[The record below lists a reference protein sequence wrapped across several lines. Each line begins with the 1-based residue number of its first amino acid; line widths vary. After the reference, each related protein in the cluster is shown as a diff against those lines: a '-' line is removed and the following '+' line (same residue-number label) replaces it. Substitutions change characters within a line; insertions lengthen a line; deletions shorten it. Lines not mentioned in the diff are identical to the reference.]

1 MELIM
6 TNNTTYLFSSFIDNP
21 AFFFQGYCFVGRDY
35 VYGLEGASTY
45 VEQSGKNIKF
55 GEDGCYILAKKKG
68 DNYEFGSDHSGY
80 KKIFYYKNE
89 ISGVWVV
96 SNSLNLMVVHLKENG
111 IEVTPNF
118 AQLVAL
124 SKSPTP
130 TQQPTSFD
138 TIVNE
143 IKLLPLNT
151 FLVIGKNTLSVE
163 SYESFKVS
171 DMNYDEL
178 LADFIETWSS
188 RLATI
193 LNNEN
198 LIIEQALTGGVDSRS
213 VFSLTQLAKKSLDD
227 QITADHFLNC
237 GLTRGDTRDID
248 VAEKISARY
257 GYSLNPK
264 RDNYKGRVKLNSLE
278 RYNEWKDVCLGTYA
292 PIYFPSLLVSP
303 LHTSIGGGGGE
314 NHRPFYADYL
324 KSHDYKQLIS
334 SVCKGISDPIFK
346 MSINNAML
354 ATFAHLTS
362 INQISAD
369 ELLNAH
375 YKNFRNRFH
384 IGLFPQYRV
393 TFTPLSSKLLDKL
406 AAAGNMDKIRS
417 SQILYDLMSLVE
429 GLIDFAFDDAKK
441 SPDSN
446 QLKSLTN
453 LNKNFDIKLGN
464 CYIDKTIDLG
474 RLAQSQPTAE
484 SPLMLL
490 KRDFDRACESQTVKT
505 LWGEDYI
512 KDAKAVMEDAIENGK
527 LPYAAD
533 GRSISVIVA
542 TGLFEQ

>member
-1 MELIM
+1 M
-6 TNNTTYLFSSFIDNP
+6 NNYTTYLFSSFNNNP
-21 AFFFQGYCFVGRDY
+21 DLFFQGYCFIGRDY
-35 VYGLEGASTY
+35 IYGLEGASTY
-45 VEQSGKNIKF
+45 VEQSGKDIKF

-151 FLVIGKNTLSVE
+151 FLVIGKNTLSIE

-178 LADFIETWSS
+178 LTDFIETWSS

-334 SVCKGISDPIFK
+334 SVCKGIRDPIFK

-354 ATFAHLTS
+354 VTFAHLTS

-441 SPDSN
+441 LPDSN

-453 LNKNFDIKLGN
+453 LNKNFDIELGN
-464 CYIDKTIDLG
+464 CYIDKTVDLG

-490 KRDFDRACESQTVKT
+490 KRDFDRACKSQTVKT

>member
-6 TNNTTYLFSSFIDNP
+6 TNNTTYLFSNFIDNP

-35 VYGLEGASTY
+35 VYGLEGASDY
-45 VEQSGKNIKF
+45 VKQSEKALGF
-55 GEDGCYILAKKKG
+55 GEDGCYILAKKQG
-68 DNYEFGSDHSGY
+68 DNYVFGSDHSGY
-80 KKIFYYKNE
+80 KKIFYYKDE
-89 ISGVWVV
+89 ISGAWVV
-96 SNSLNLMVVHLKENG
+96 SNSLNLMVVHLKENS

-130 TQQPTSFD
+130 TQQPTSFN

-151 FLVIGKNTLSVE
+151 FLVIGKNTLSIE
-163 SYESFKVS
+163 NHKSFNAS
-171 DMNYDEL
+171 TMNYDEL
-178 LADFIETWSS
+178 LRDFIETWSS
-188 RLATI
+188 RLSTL
-193 LNNEN
+193 LNNKN

-213 VFSLTQLAKKSLDD
+213 VFSLTQLAKKSLNNK
-227 QITADHFLNC
+227 ITADHFLNC

-248 VAEKISARY
+248 VAEKISTHY
-257 GYSLNPK
+257 GYPLNPK
-264 RDNYKGRVKLNSLE
+264 RDNYKGRVKLNNLE
-278 RYNEWKDVCLGTYA
+278 RYNEWKNVCLGTYA

-429 GLIDFAFDDAKK
+429 GLIDFAFDDIKK

-446 QLKSLTN
+446 QLKGLTN

-464 CYIDKTIDLG
+464 CYIDNAVDYV
-474 RLAQSQPTAE
+474 RSAQNQSTGE
-484 SPLMLL
+484 SPLMRL
-490 KRDFDRACESQTVKT
+490 KQDFDLACKSQTVKT
-505 LWGEDYI
+505 LWGENYI
-512 KDAKAVMEDAIENGK
+512 KDAKAVMEVAIENGK

-542 TGLFEQ
+542 TGLFE

>member
-1 MELIM
+1 MIM

-21 AFFFQGYCFVGRDY
+21 SFFFQGYCFVGKDY

-45 VEQSGKNIKF
+45 VKQSEKALKF
-55 GEDGCYILAKKKG
+55 GEDGCYILAEKKG
-68 DNYEFGSDHSGY
+68 ENYVFGSDHSGY
-80 KKIFYYKNE
+80 KKIFYYKDE
-89 ISGVWVV
+89 ISGDWVV
-96 SNSLNLMVVHLKENG
+96 SNSLNLMVVHLKENS
-111 IEVTPNF
+111 IKVTPNF
-118 AQLVAL
+118 AQLMAL
-124 SKSPTP
+124 SRSPTP
-130 TQQPTSFD
+130 TQQPTSFN

-163 SYESFKVS
+163 KHKNFNTS

-178 LADFIETWSS
+178 LIDFIETWSS
-188 RLATI
+188 RLAT
-193 LNNEN
+193 LFNNN
-198 LIIEQALTGGVDSRS
+198 SLIIEQALTGGVDSRS
-213 VFSLTQLAKKSLDD
+213 VFSLTQLAKKSLNN

-248 VAEKISARY
+248 VAKKISTHY
-257 GYSLNPK
+257 DYPLNPK
-264 RDNYKGRVKLNSLE
+264 RDNYKGRIKLNSLE

-334 SVCKGISDPIFK
+334 SVCKGITDPIFK
-346 MSINNAML
+346 MSINHSML
-354 ATFAHLTS
+354 ATFAHLAS
-362 INQISAD
+362 INEISKD

-429 GLIDFAFDDAKK
+429 GLIDFAFDDVKK
-441 SPDSN
+441 SPDKH
-446 QLKSLTN
+446 QLKSL
-453 LNKNFDIKLGN
+453 IKLSKSFDVELGD
-464 CYIDKTIDLG
+464 CYIDNTINDYANSLK
-474 RLAQSQPTAE
+474 SQITVT
-484 SPLMLL
+484 SPLMCL
-490 KRDFDRACESQTVKT
+490 KQDFDLACESQIVKT

-512 KDAKAVMEDAIENGK
+512 KDAKAVMDIAIKSGK

-542 TGLFEQ
+542 TGLFA

>member
-1 MELIM
+1 M
-6 TNNTTYLFSSFIDNP
+6 TNSTTYLFSSFIDNP
-21 AFFFQGYCFVGRDY
+21 AFFFQGYCFVGIDY
-35 VYGLEGASTY
+35 VYGLDGASAY
-45 VEQSGKNIKF
+45 VKQNGKALGF
-55 GEDGCYILAKKKG
+55 GEDGCYILAKKQG
-68 DNYEFGSDHSGY
+68 DDYVFGSDHSGY
-80 KKIFYYKNE
+80 KKIFYYRDE
-89 ISGVWVV
+89 ISGAWVV
-96 SNSLNLMVVHLKENG
+96 SNSLNLMVVHLKENS

-124 SKSPTP
+124 SRSPTP
-130 TQQPTSFD
+130 TQQPTSFN

-151 FLVIGKNTLSVE
+151 FLVIGKHTLSVE
-163 SYESFKVS
+163 KHKNFNISN
-171 DMNYDEL
+171 MNYDEL
-178 LADFIETWSS
+178 LIDFIETWSS
-188 RLATI
+188 RLATL
-193 LNNEN
+193 LNNNN

-213 VFSLTQLAKKSLDD
+213 VFSLTQLAKRRLNN

-248 VAEKISARY
+248 VAEKISAHY
-257 GYSLNPK
+257 NYPLNPK
-264 RDNYKGRVKLNSLE
+264 RDSYKGRVKLNNLE
-278 RYNEWKDVCLGTYA
+278 RYNEWKNVCLGTYA

-324 KSHDYKQLIS
+324 KSHDYNQLIS

-346 MSINNAML
+346 MSINHSML
-354 ATFAHLTS
+354 ATFTHLAS
-362 INQISAD
+362 INEIGKD

-429 GLIDFAFDDAKK
+429 GLIDFAFDDIKK
-441 SPDSN
+441 SPDKN
-446 QLKSLTN
+446 QMKSLIC
-453 LNKNFDIKLGN
+453 LNKDFNIELGS
-464 CYIDKTIDLG
+464 CYIDNTIADYANSTKNQIAG
-474 RLAQSQPTAE
+474 A
-484 SPLMLL
+484 SPLMCL
-490 KRDFDRACESQTVKT
+490 KQDFDLACKSQIAKT

-512 KDAKAVMEDAIENGK
+512 KGAKDMMDVAMEKGK

-533 GRSISVIVA
+533 GRSISVIIA
-542 TGLFEQ
+542 TGLFA

>member
-1 MELIM
+1 M

-21 AFFFQGYCFVGRDY
+21 SFFFQGYCFVGKDY

-45 VEQSGKNIKF
+45 VKQSEKALRF
-55 GEDGCYILAKKKG
+55 GEDGCYILAEKKG
-68 DNYEFGSDHSGY
+68 ENYVFGSDHSGY
-80 KKIFYYKNE
+80 KKIFYYKDE
-89 ISGVWVV
+89 ISGDWVV
-96 SNSLNLMVVHLKENG
+96 SNSLNLMVVHLKENS
-111 IEVTPNF
+111 IKVTPNF
-118 AQLVAL
+118 AQLMAL
-124 SKSPTP
+124 SRSPTP
-130 TQQPTSFD
+130 TQQPTSFN

-163 SYESFKVS
+163 KHKNFNTS

-178 LADFIETWSS
+178 LIDFIETWSS
-188 RLATI
+188 RLAT
-193 LNNEN
+193 LFNNN
-198 LIIEQALTGGVDSRS
+198 SLVIEQALTGGVDSRS
-213 VFSLTQLAKKSLDD
+213 VFSLTQLAKKSLNN

-248 VAEKISARY
+248 VAEKISTHY
-257 GYSLNPK
+257 DYPLNPK
-264 RDNYKGRVKLNSLE
+264 RDNYKGRIKLNSLQ

-346 MSINNAML
+346 MSINHSML
-354 ATFAHLTS
+354 ATFAHLAS
-362 INQISAD
+362 INEISKD

-429 GLIDFAFDDAKK
+429 GLIDFAFDDVKK
-441 SPDSN
+441 SPDKH
-446 QLKSLTN
+446 QLKSL
-453 LNKNFDIKLGN
+453 IKLSKSFDVELGD
-464 CYIDKTIDLG
+464 CYIDNTINDYANSLKN
-474 RLAQSQPTAE
+474 QITVT
-484 SPLMLL
+484 SPLMCL
-490 KRDFDRACESQTVKT
+490 KQDFDLACESQIVKT

-512 KDAKAVMEDAIENGK
+512 KDAKAVMDIAIKSGK

-533 GRSISVIVA
+533 GRSISVIMA
-542 TGLFEQ
+542 TGMFEY

>member
-1 MELIM
+1 MELVM
-6 TNNTTYLFSSFIDNP
+6 TNSTTYLYSSFSDNP
-21 AFFFQGYCFVGRDY
+21 DFFFQGYCFVGNDY
-35 VYGLEGASTY
+35 IYGLDGASSY
-45 VEQSGKNIKF
+45 VKQSGKALGF
-55 GEDGCYILAKKKG
+55 GEDGCYILAKKQG
-68 DNYEFGSDHSGY
+68 DNFVFGSDHSGY
-80 KKIFYYKNE
+80 KKIFYYKDE
-89 ISGVWVV
+89 ISGAWVV
-96 SNSLNLMVVHLKENG
+96 SNSLNLMVMHLKEKG
-111 IEVTPNF
+111 IQVTPNF
-118 AQLVAL
+118 AQLIAL

-130 TQQPTSFD
+130 TQQPTSFN

-151 FLVIGKNTLSVE
+151 FLLVGKHVLNVE
-163 SYESFKVS
+163 CHKSFKAS
-171 DMNYDEL
+171 DTSYNEL

-193 LNNEN
+193 LNNKN
-198 LIIEQALTGGVDSRS
+198 LVIEQALTGGVDSRS
-213 VFSLTQLAKKSLDD
+213 VFSLTELAKKSLNNK
-227 QITADHFLNC
+227 IIADHFLNC

-248 VAEKISARY
+248 VAEKISDHY
-257 GYSLNPK
+257 GYPLNPK
-264 RDNYKGRVKLNSLE
+264 RDNYEGRVKLNNSQ
-278 RYNEWKDVCLGTYA
+278 RYNEWKNVCLGTYA
-292 PIYFPSLLVSP
+292 PIYFPSLLISP
-303 LHTSIGGGGGE
+303 IHTSIGGGGGE

-324 KSHDYKQLIS
+324 KSHDYKQLIN

-346 MSINNAML
+346 MSINNSML
-354 ATFAHLTS
+354 STFAHLKY

-406 AAAGNMDKIRS
+406 AAADNMDKIRS

-441 SPDSN
+441 LPDSN
-446 QLKSLTN
+446 QLKNLTD
-453 LNKNFDIKLGN
+453 LGKNFDIKLGD
-464 CYIDKTIDLG
+464 CYIDNTVDYAIS
-474 RLAQSQPTAE
+474 AQNDSTVE
-484 SPLMLL
+484 SPIIRL
-490 KRDFDRACESQTVKT
+490 KQDFDLACKSQIVKT

-512 KDAKAVMEDAIENGK
+512 TKAKAMMEVAIENGK

>member
-1 MELIM
+1 M

-80 KKIFYYKNE
+80 KKIFYYKDE

-248 VAEKISARY
+248 VAEKISACY

-354 ATFAHLTS
+354 ATFANLTS

-429 GLIDFAFDDAKK
+429 GLIDFAFDDVKK
-441 SPDSN
+441 SPNSN
-446 QLKSLTN
+446 QLKGLTN
-453 LNKNFDIKLGN
+453 LSKNFDIKLGN
-464 CYIDKTIDLG
+464 CYIDNSVDHVKT
-474 RLAQSQPTAE
+474 AQNQPTVK
-484 SPLMLL
+484 SPLICL
-490 KRDFDRACESQTVKT
+490 KQDFDLACKSQTVKT

-512 KDAKAVMEDAIENGK
+512 KDAKAVIESAIENGK

-533 GRSISVIVA
+533 GRSISVIIA
-542 TGLFEQ
+542 TGLFE

>member
-1 MELIM
+1 MI
-6 TNNTTYLFSSFIDNP
+6 NNTTYLFSSFIDNP
-21 AFFFQGYCFVGRDY
+21 VFFFQGYCFVGKDY
-35 VYGLEGASTY
+35 IYGLEGANTY
-45 VEQSGKNIKF
+45 VKQSEKALGF
-55 GEDGCYILAKKKG
+55 GEDGCYILAKKQG
-68 DNYEFGSDHSGY
+68 DDYVFGSDHSGY
-80 KKIFYYKNE
+80 KKIFYYKDE
-89 ISGVWVV
+89 ISGTWVV
-96 SNSLNLMVVHLKENG
+96 SNSLNLMVVHLKENS

-124 SKSPTP
+124 SRSPTP
-130 TQQPTSFD
+130 TQQPTSFN

-151 FLVIGKNTLSVE
+151 FLVIGKNTLSIKKHRNFNT
-163 SYESFKVS
+163 ST
-171 DMNYDEL
+171 MNYDEL
-178 LADFIETWSS
+178 LIDFIETWSS
-188 RLATI
+188 RLATL
-193 LNNEN
+193 LNNNN

-213 VFSLTQLAKKSLDD
+213 VFSLTQLAKRSLNN

-248 VAEKISARY
+248 VAEKISTHY
-257 GYSLNPK
+257 DYPLNPK
-264 RDNYKGRVKLNSLE
+264 RDNYKGRVKLNNLQ
-278 RYNEWKDVCLGTYA
+278 RYNEWKNVCLGTYA

-303 LHTSIGGGGGE
+303 LYTSIGGGGGE

-324 KSHDYKQLIS
+324 KSHDYNQLIS

-346 MSINNAML
+346 MSINHAML

-362 INQISAD
+362 VNQISTD

-429 GLIDFAFDDAKK
+429 GLIDFAFDDIKK
-441 SPDSN
+441 SPDKN
-446 QLKSLTN
+446 QMKNLIN
-453 LNKNFDIKLGN
+453 LNKDFNIELGS
-464 CYIDKTIDLG
+464 CYIDNTIAGYANLTKNQIAG
-474 RLAQSQPTAE
+474 A

-490 KRDFDRACESQTVKT
+490 KQDFDLACKSQIAKT

-512 KDAKAVMEDAIENGK
+512 KSAKDVMDVAIKKGK

-533 GRSISVIVA
+533 GRSISVIIA
-542 TGLFEQ
+542 TGLFA